1 MIIDEIVDK
10 YNKTYRTI
18 KMKLDDIKVSTFFY
32 QGVKHNKKDPKFKVS
47 DHVRISK
54 YKNIFAEGYT
64 PNWSEK
70 VFVITKVQNT
80 VPWIYIISDLID
92 EEIVGTFYEKEL
104 QKASQKEFRNEE
116 VIKTKGDKLYIKWK
130 GHDN

>member
-18 KMKLDDIKVSTFFY
+18 RMKLDDIKVSTYFY
-32 QGVKHNKKDPKFKVS
+32 QGVKRNKKDPKFKVS

>member
-18 KMKLDDIKVSTFFY
+18 KMKLDDIKLSTYFY
-32 QGVKHNKKDPKFKVS
+32 QGVKRNKKDPKFKVS

-116 VIKTKGDKLYIKWK
+116 VIKTKSDKLYIKWK

>member
-18 KMKLDDIKVSTFFY
+18 KMKLDDIKVSTYFY
-32 QGVKHNKKDPKFKVS
+32 QGVKRNKKDPKFKVS

-116 VIKTKGDKLYIKWK
+116 VIKTKSDKLYIKWK

>member
-1 MIIDEIVDK
+1 
-10 YNKTYRTI
+10 
-18 KMKLDDIKVSTFFY
+18 MKR
-32 QGVKHNKKDPKFKVS
+32 NKKDPKFKVS

-116 VIKTKGDKLYIKWK
+116 VIKTKSDKLYIKWK
-130 GHDN
+130 GYDN

>member
-1 MIIDEIVDK
+1 
-10 YNKTYRTI
+10 
-18 KMKLDDIKVSTFFY
+18 MKR
-32 QGVKHNKKDPKFKVS
+32 NKKDPKFKVS

-70 VFVITKVQNT
+70 VFVIMKVQNT

-116 VIKTKGDKLYIKWK
+116 VIETKGDKLYIKWK

>member
-18 KMKLDDIKVSTFFY
+18 KMKLDDIKVSTYFY
-32 QGVKHNKKDPKFKVS
+32 QGVKRNKKDPKFKVS

-80 VPWIYIISDLID
+80 VLWIYIISDLID

-116 VIKTKGDKLYIKWK
+116 VIKTKSDKLYIKWK

>member
-18 KMKLDDIKVSTFFY
+18 KMKLDDIKVSTYFY
-32 QGVKHNKKDPKFKVS
+32 QGVKRNKKDPKFKVS

-116 VIKTKGDKLYIKWK
+116 IIKTKSDKLYIKWK

>member
-18 KMKLDDIKVSTFFY
+18 KMKLNDIKVSTYFY

-80 VPWIYIISDLID
+80 VPWIYIISDLIG

-116 VIKTKGDKLYIKWK
+116 VIKTKGDKLYIKLK

>member
-18 KMKLDDIKVSTFFY
+18 KMKLDDIKVSTYFY
-32 QGVKHNKKDPKFKVS
+32 QGVKRNKKDPKFKVS

-70 VFVITKVQNT
+70 VFVIMKVQNT

-116 VIKTKGDKLYIKWK
+116 VIKTKSDKLYIKWK

>member
-18 KMKLDDIKVSTFFY
+18 RMKLDDVKVSTYFY
-32 QGVKHNKKDPKFKVS
+32 YGVKHNKKDPKFKVS

-80 VPWIYIISDLID
+80 VPWIYIMSDLID

-116 VIKTKGDKLYIKWK
+116 VIETKGDKLYIKWK